1 MQFTTTIF
9 FLFSSLLFLGSFIV
23 AYIMFPKVR
32 ALASVSNFIS
42 EPSAR
47 SSHRENVPNIGGL
60 AFFVVIMV
68 FYSFI
73 YKFDKVGIFPNLIPG
88 LTILF
93 IIGLKDDLVMV
104 NPSTKI
110 IAQLI
115 SSIFFV
121 FHNSFSILNLRG
133 FLWIHDLNPILGIIF
148 TIFLTIILI
157 NAFNLLDGI
166 DGFAAI
172 VGIII
177 FAFFFVFYFTLNLY
191 FLAFLNAITL
201 GSLFAFLRFN
211 LSYSKK
217 IFMGDTGSMIIGF
230 LASVMTI
237 YAISLENETIF
248 IFNFP
253 PQNLPFLL
261 FAVLILPIFDT
272 FRVIVIRLIQKKH
285 PFHADRQHI
294 HHIVLDYLGCSHLK
308 VGLILGGI
316 NLFII
321 TFFYLLLNI
330 VDQTIYFGLIFLLI
344 VSGFLILNKL
354 SIKSKNN

>member
-1 MQFTTTIF
+1 
-9 FLFSSLLFLGSFIV
+9 
-23 AYIMFPKVR
+23 
-32 ALASVSNFIS
+32 LASVSNFTS
-42 EPSAR
+42 EPSQR
-47 SSHRENVPNIGGL
+47 SSHFETIPNIGGL

-73 YKFDKVGIFPNLIPG
+73 YHFDESSIFPNLIPG

-115 SSIFFV
+115 SAAFFV
-121 FHNSFSILNLRG
+121 FHNSFSLLNFRG
-133 FLWIHDLNPILGIIF
+133 FLWIHDVSPILGICL
-148 TIFLTIILI
+148 TVFLTVALI

-177 FAFFFVFYFTLNLY
+177 FTFFFVFFSYLGLY
-191 FLAFLNAITL
+191 FLAFINTIIL
-201 GSLFAFLRFN
+201 GSLFAFLYFN
-211 LSYSKK
+211 LSKTKK

-230 LASVMTI
+230 IASVMTI
-237 YAISLENETIF
+237 HSISLKNELISYL
-248 IFNFP
+248 NFP

-261 FAVLILPIFDT
+261 FAVLFLPFFDT
-272 FRVIVIRLIQKKH
+272 FRVIVTRFIQRKH

-294 HHIVLDYLGCSHLK
+294 HHILLDYLSCSHLK

-316 NLFII
+316 NVVII
-321 TFFYLLLNI
+321 ALFYLLLNL
-330 VDQTIYFGLIFLLI
+330 VDQTIYFGLILLLI
-344 VSGFLILNKL
+344 VSGFLILHKL
-354 SIKSKNN
+354 SFKSKNN